1 MRGPPGHVL
10 LPFHWQMTNFISAD
24 DRHAYGRVQFVGR
37 ASARED
43 SLETYASD
51 RRFRLAVCR
60 ILRLRTACDQPTDSD
75 VRQTPSSRNPGHRD
89 ARPARCAYAV
99 VARGALWNVHP

>member
-60 ILRLRTACDQPTDSD
+60 ILQPLRRRSVIQAIPHLLPSKGLATIDALENIELCSFRGLRIQD
-75 VRQTPSSRNPGHRD
+75 V
-89 ARPARCAYAV
+89 
-99 VARGALWNVHP
+99 